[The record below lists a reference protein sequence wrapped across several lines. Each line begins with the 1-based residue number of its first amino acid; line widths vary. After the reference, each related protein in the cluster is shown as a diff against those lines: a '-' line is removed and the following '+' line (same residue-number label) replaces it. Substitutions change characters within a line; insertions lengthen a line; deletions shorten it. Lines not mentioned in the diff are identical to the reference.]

1 MLLIFIV
8 NMLALFLWKTKK
20 ELELLVHFKKI
31 LDESGCKPNK
41 KILDESG
48 CKPNKSEFYSK
59 SIESYLK

>member
-41 KILDESG
+41 
-48 CKPNKSEFYSK
+48 SEFYSK